1 MEVRQAPHSKQLSV
15 LNGGDSKQLS
25 GGGETGTT
33 FQTTQRY
40 SMEVRQAPHS
50 KQLGGTQWR

>member
-15 LNGGDSKQLS
+15 LN
-25 GGGETGTT
+25 GGETGTT

-50 KQLGGTQWR
+50 KQLSGTQWR